1 MLYIEKKQ
9 EPNELIQEK
18 RKGLTDYSNLSGK
31 PKEAVQVSLLEEQG
45 CLCAYCMRR
54 ISLENVQI
62 EHYLPQHPQSENYD
76 PALTIDYRNMLAVCS
91 GNKKQAGKFENL
103 TCDQHRGNEPLTV
116 DPRDPVSIEKIKYK
130 TDGTICS
137 SDAEIEQDLN
147 ITLNLNCPASYLK
160 ENRKAALDA
169 VKQALHDK
177 FPGKKVP
184 KQQLERMLKQF
195 QVKTN
200 GRYAEFA
207 GVIIWYLK
215 RQIAR
220 V

>member
-18 RKGLTDYSNLSGK
+18 RKGLTDYRNLSGK

-62 EHYLPQHPQSENYD
+62 EHYLPQHPKSENYD

-103 TCDQHRGNEPLTV
+103 TCDQHRGNEPLTI
-116 DPRDPVSIEKIKYK
+116 DPRDPVSIEKIKY
-130 TDGTICS
+130 
-137 SDAEIEQDLN
+137 DAEIEKDLN
-147 ITLNLNCPASYLK
+147 VTLNLNCPAAYLK

-169 VKQALHDK
+169 VKQALHDR

-195 QVKTN
+195 QAKTD

-220 V
+220 A

>member
-1 MLYIEKKQ
+1 MRKSSIKQ
-9 EPNELIQEK
+9 
-18 RKGLTDYSNLSGK
+18 T
-31 PKEAVQVSLLEEQG
+31 EQ
-45 CLCAYCMRR
+45 
-54 ISLENVQI
+54 
-62 EHYLPQHPQSENYD
+62 
-76 PALTIDYRNMLAVCS
+76 
-91 GNKKQAGKFENL
+91 
-103 TCDQHRGNEPLTV
+103 
-116 DPRDPVSIEKIKYK
+116 

-137 SDAEIEQDLN
+137 DDAEIEKDLN

-220 V
+220 A

>member
-103 TCDQHRGNEPLTV
+103 TCDQHRKNTPLTV
-116 DPRDPVSIEKIKYK
+116 DPLDRTSIDKIKYK
-130 TDGTICS
+130 TDGTIY
-137 SDAEIEQDLN
+137 SDDPAINKDLDS
-147 ITLNLNCPASYLK
+147 TLNLNCPASYLK
-160 ENRKAALDA
+160 ANRKAALDRI
-169 VKQALHDK
+169 KRELHDK

-220 V
+220 A

>member
-1 MLYIEKKQ
+1 
-9 EPNELIQEK
+9 
-18 RKGLTDYSNLSGK
+18 
-31 PKEAVQVSLLEEQG
+31 
-45 CLCAYCMRR
+45 MRR

-91 GNKKQAGKFENL
+91 GVLSEGEHFQA
-103 TCDQHRGNEPLTV
+103 
-116 DPRDPVSIEKIKYK
+116 K
-130 TDGTICS
+130 TD
-137 SDAEIEQDLN
+137 
-147 ITLNLNCPASYLK
+147 
-160 ENRKAALDA
+160 
-169 VKQALHDK
+169 
-177 FPGKKVP
+177 
-184 KQQLERMLKQF
+184 
-195 QVKTN
+195 

>member
-9 EPNELIQEK
+9 EPDELLQEK
-18 RKGLTDYSNLSGK
+18 RKGLTNYDTLSGK
-31 PKEAVQVSLLEEQG
+31 PKEAVQMSLLEEQG
-45 CLCAYCMRR
+45 YLCAYCMRR
-54 ISLENVQI
+54 ISLKNVQI
-62 EHYLPQHPQSENYD
+62 EHYLPQHPKSENYD

-137 SDAEIEQDLN
+137 DDAEIEKDLN

-169 VKQALHDK
+169 VKKELRDK
-177 FPGKKVP
+177 FPGKKAP

-195 QVKTN
+195 QTKTN
-200 GRYAEFA
+200 GQYKAFA
-207 GVIIWYLK
+207 GAVIWYLK

-220 V
+220 A

>member
-1 MLYIEKKQ
+1 MLYIEKK
-9 EPNELIQEK
+9 
-18 RKGLTDYSNLSGK
+18 
-31 PKEAVQVSLLEEQG
+31 
-45 CLCAYCMRR
+45 
-54 ISLENVQI
+54 
-62 EHYLPQHPQSENYD
+62 
-76 PALTIDYRNMLAVCS
+76 
-91 GNKKQAGKFENL
+91 L

-137 SDAEIEQDLN
+137 SNAEIEQDLN

-195 QVKTN
+195 QAKTD

>member
-91 GNKKQAGKFENL
+91 GNKKQAGNSFCFL
-103 TCDQHRGNEPLTV
+103 
-116 DPRDPVSIEKIKYK
+116 
-130 TDGTICS
+130 
-137 SDAEIEQDLN
+137 
-147 ITLNLNCPASYLK
+147 PA
-160 ENRKAALDA
+160 
-169 VKQALHDK
+169 
-177 FPGKKVP
+177 
-184 KQQLERMLKQF
+184 
-195 QVKTN
+195 
-200 GRYAEFA
+200 
-207 GVIIWYLK
+207 
-215 RQIAR
+215 
-220 V
+220 

>member
-103 TCDQHRGNEPLTV
+103 TCDQHRKNTPLTV
-116 DPRDPVSIEKIKYK
+116 DPLDRTSIDKIKYK
-130 TDGTICS
+130 TDGTIY
-137 SDAEIEQDLN
+137 SDDPAINKDLDS
-147 ITLNLNCPASYLK
+147 TLNLNCPASYLK
-160 ENRKAALDA
+160 ANRKAALDRI
-169 VKQALHDK
+169 KRELHDK
-177 FPGKKVP
+177 FPEKKVP
-184 KQQLERMLKQF
+184 KQQLERRLKQF
-195 QVKTN
+195 QAKTD